1 MNMPGMCFSPPQGS
15 TKVRMPPLPFYG
27 KCVIPFPFRPIS
39 TRMGRLMS
47 THAGSKRSDLRTSDD
62 KSPRS
67 APFRH
72 VAPRSTTPKV
82 SSALTQRRV
91 PPMTPIL
98 LGVTA
103 QDVALGQ
110 A

>member
-82 SSALTQRRV
+82 SS
-91 PPMTPIL
+91 
-98 LGVTA
+98 
-103 QDVALGQ
+103 VAGGQ
-110 A
+110 

>member
-1 MNMPGMCFSPPQGS
+1 MNMCFSPPQGS

-82 SSALTQRRV
+82 SSGARGRLEGSVTDHAWHA
-91 PPMTPIL
+91 IL
-98 LGVTA
+98 IIGIGVVRA
-103 QDVALGQ
+103 Q
-110 A
+110 